1 LPATRCTVDAVR
13 LIALAALLIA
23 ACSPALVT
31 TPNSSPSASHQAAP
45 TDLAGNALADET
57 TWAELG
63 SRPLQLSALPPG
75 SACQTSTSATLPGSA
90 TAAAF
95 GEGPVYPVTGGSAIG
110 LGPLGTDGLRPGKV
124 LWLSSPSYTGPALIR
139 GARLDG
145 PSDVRFSGAIGTA
158 LRFDLET
165 HTRAGDGTDGSVQG
179 WRYLPSLVY
188 AADAGCYGFQID
200 MPDRTVTVTLLAKV
214 QVP

>member
-1 LPATRCTVDAVR
+1 MRF
-13 LIALAALLIA
+13 ALAALLLS
-23 ACSPALVT
+23 ACAPALVT
-31 TPNSSPSASHQAAP
+31 APSVAPAAVRTDAVGNVLEPTMDPAIWASLEA
-45 TDLAGNALADET
+45 
-57 TWAELG
+57 
-63 SRPLQLSALPPG
+63 RPLRLQSLPPG
-75 SACQTSTSATLPGSA
+75 SACPTSTFATLPGSA
-90 TAAAF
+90 TAAAA
-95 GEGPVYPVTGGSAIG
+95 GDGPVYPVTGGSAIG
-110 LGPLGTDGLRPGKV
+110 LGPFGTDGLRPGKV

-145 PSDVRFSGAIGTA
+145 PSDVRFSGAVGTA

-165 HTRAGDGTDGSVQG
+165 HTRAGDGTDGSVRG

-200 MPDRTVTVTLLAKV
+200 MPDRTVMVTLLATV